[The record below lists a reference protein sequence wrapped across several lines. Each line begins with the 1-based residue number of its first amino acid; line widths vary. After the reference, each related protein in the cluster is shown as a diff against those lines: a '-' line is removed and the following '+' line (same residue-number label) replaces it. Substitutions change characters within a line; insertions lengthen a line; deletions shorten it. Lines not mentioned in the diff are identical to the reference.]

1 MHVCVVSVCV
11 TCASAMCNFCCLP
24 VVVQSICELLNC
36 ADFISIR
43 KRHHYVQTFSSPSVS
58 IQYHS
63 LFCCSALTLSVG
75 QQEGHLSC
83 KKFGV
88 DLLFTRKNSC

>member
-43 KRHHYVQTFSSPSVS
+43 KRHHYVHRHFLALQCQYS
-58 IQYHS
+58 IIRCFAAV
-63 LFCCSALTLSVG
+63 L
-75 QQEGHLSC
+75 
-83 KKFGV
+83 
-88 DLLFTRKNSC
+88 